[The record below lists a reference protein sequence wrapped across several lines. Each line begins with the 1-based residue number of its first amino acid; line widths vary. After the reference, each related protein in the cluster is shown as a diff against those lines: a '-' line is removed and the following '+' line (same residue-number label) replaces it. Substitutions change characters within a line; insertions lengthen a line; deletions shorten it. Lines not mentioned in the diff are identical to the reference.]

1 MLGPGADGNI
11 FGDLNYRLGG
21 RAYSLRMKERRGG
34 GRREEERK
42 ENPEALGC

>member
-1 MLGPGADGNI
+1 MPGPGADGNI
-11 FGDLNYRLGG
+11 FGDFNYRLGG

-34 GRREEERK
+34 GMGEEERK